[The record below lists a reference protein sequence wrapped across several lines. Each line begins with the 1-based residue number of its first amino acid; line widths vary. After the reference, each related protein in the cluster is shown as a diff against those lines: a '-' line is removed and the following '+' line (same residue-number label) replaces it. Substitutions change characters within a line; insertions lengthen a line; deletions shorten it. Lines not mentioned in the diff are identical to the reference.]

1 MSIRSSNIIAA
12 ALALSVLTSGCG
24 LFYHAGTR
32 IRASY
37 LTDSLKAGQ
46 STVDVRNKWGEP
58 DIRQYPDDR
67 KQIWSYAYKPNSNDV
82 LGVFY
87 TSTIS
92 GDRGTFV
99 DLEFVENRLVTWTEA
114 EHVVPEK
121 AGGGFSYGI
130 TGGSGSQGSAK
141 Y

>member
-1 MSIRSSNIIAA
+1 MLNGWLKIVATLPVVC
-12 ALALSVLTSGCG
+12 ALASGCG

-46 STVDVRNKWGEP
+46 STVEVRNRWGEP

-67 KQIWSYAYKPNSNDV
+67 QQIWSYAYKPNSDDV

-87 TSTIS
+87 TSAIS
-92 GDRGTFV
+92 GARGTFV
-99 DLEFVENRLVTWTEA
+99 DLEFIDNKLLTWREA

-121 AGGGFSYGI
+121 EGASLSYGI
-130 TGGSGSQGSAK
+130 AGSSGSQGTAK